1 MQNYMKTF
9 RENPHSNPYWQI
21 VAKLIQIF
29 FQNFSF
35 PGDELDRFT
44 GKLVQQNFMSSF
56 SVFVKYRVM
65 TEIDT
70 HKILMNEFTVIRS
83 NSFPGNLPIRAILGS
98 TW

>member
-1 MQNYMKTF
+1 MHNYMKTF
-9 RENPHSNPYWQI
+9 RENRHLNPYWQI
-21 VAKLIQIF
+21 VENLSRYF

-44 GKLVQQNFMSSF
+44 GKLVQQNFMSSS
-56 SVFVKYRVM
+56 SVLFM

-70 HKILMNEFTVIRS
+70 HKILINEFTVIRS